1 MEESKLRRETKAWWV
16 GSIINWRSSRRDLCE
31 VMNAARRR
39 WQSRFMAQFVKE
51 TTWETS
57 KQEAQKRVRS
67 LQRLPL
73 FADRPPVPSLF
84 RVRSAGCFPQT
95 YVGRCSFPSGRRPL
109 SHRRP
114 AVADIPCCI
123 ANLPFPRSQK
133 NLCEISQVHDK
144 PLFFPFLFFSFF
156 FLFFFFFFLAILR
169 SLSVRHIL
177 KSKTW
182 ESPYLN
188 TGFLEIAKT

>member
-1 MEESKLRRETKAWWV
+1 
-16 GSIINWRSSRRDLCE
+16 
-31 VMNAARRR
+31 MNATRRR

-123 ANLPFPRSQK
+123 ANLPFPRSQFF
-133 NLCEISQVHDK
+133 LCEISRVHDK
-144 PLFFPFLFFSFF
+144 PLFFLFFSFLFFSFF
-156 FLFFFFFFLAILR
+156 SFFLFLFLAILR
-169 SLSVRHIL
+169 SLLVRHIL
-177 KSKTW
+177 KRKTW